1 MTETQIQL
9 RRATPADAERIAALT
24 DAAYEG
30 YVALIGRKPQPMTA
44 DYRAIVAEHPVW
56 LLCVDDTIAGVLVLM
71 REPDAMLIYSVAVHP
86 AHQGRGFGVRLLAL
100 AEDEA
105 RRAGYASIRLYT
117 NALMEANIARY
128 RRLGY
133 QETGREP
140 RGGTVIAHFVKQ
152 LGGPHGPS
160 PC

>member
-1 MTETQIQL
+1 MSEPQFQL
-9 RRATPADAERIAALT
+9 RRATPADAEPIAAIT

-30 YVALIGRKPQPMTA
+30 YIPLIGRKPQPMTA
-44 DYRAIVAEHPVW
+44 DYQAIVAEHPVW
-56 LLCVDDTIAGVLVLM
+56 LLCAADTIAGVLVLM
-71 REPDAMLIYSVAVHP
+71 GEPDAMLIYSVAVHP
-86 AHQGRGFGVRLLAL
+86 AYQGRGFGVRLLAL

-105 RRAGYASIRLYT
+105 RRAGYGSIRLYT

-140 RGGTVIAHFVKQ
+140 LGGTVIVHFVKQ
-152 LGGPHGPS
+152 IGDVHKPLS
-160 PC
+160 S